1 MSATGLPRAQLQ
13 PDTRPSALL
22 LTGLRRGVLLVFVPV
37 VLAGQA
43 IAWLE
48 YAVSGLYRPWS
59 WAKIGLAYSLASVR
73 VPFDVSNADLGGASG
88 ANAPGSSL
96 LVVAIGVLTV
106 AVLVL
111 AYRAGLAQAR
121 GSERHPLAAGLGG
134 SAVGLGFAVPMFI
147 VAIPVELRFP
157 NLGISSLRPVL
168 WTAFVLPL
176 VVCGLAGAAGGL
188 GGARGRLEK
197 LGWIAHV
204 AAAARA
210 AGYAVAWGLGLAFL
224 GFLVLAATENDAATA
239 YGRGVGEL
247 DRAGAVLVVH
257 HALLLPN
264 QSAMILAT
272 SMGEPTEVRLQD
284 EPVASVR
291 VSGVDVSGGFAVL
304 LGARRGTSFTSAFPG
319 WYRLFWL
326 VPLVATILGGR
337 SLSAVDTDAARHPR
351 RARRDALVRAAVA
364 APIYALLCGAAVWA
378 ASITVP
384 LPLPL
389 VSGELHLGAD
399 PLGTILLA
407 LIWAAV
413 GCVIGSQL
421 PRSSA

>member
-1 MSATGLPRAQLQ
+1 MSATGLRRAELL

-37 VLAGQA
+37 ALAGQA

-59 WAKIGLAYSLASVR
+59 WAKIGVAYSLASVR
-73 VPFDVSNADLGGASG
+73 VPFHVTTADLGVASG
-88 ANAPGSSL
+88 PRTEGSSL
-96 LVVAIGVLTV
+96 LVIAVGVLTV
-106 AVLVL
+106 VVLVL
-111 AYRAGLAQAR
+111 AYRAGRAQAQ
-121 GSERHPLAAGLGG
+121 GSERRPLAAGMGG

-168 WTAFVLPL
+168 WSAFVLPL
-176 VVCGLAGAAGGL
+176 AVGGLAGAAAFAL
-188 GGARGRLEK
+188 
-197 LGWIAHV
+197 
-204 AAAARA
+204 
-210 AGYAVAWGLGLAFL
+210 AWGLGFAFL
-224 GFLVLAATENDAATA
+224 GFLVLAATENRATTA
-239 YGRGVGEL
+239 YGRGIGEL

-272 SMGEPTEVRLQD
+272 SMGEPTELRLQD
-284 EPVASVR
+284 ELVATVR
-291 VSGVDVSGGFAVL
+291 VSGVDVSGGFAAL
-304 LGARRGTSFTSAFPG
+304 LGARGGASFTYAFPG

-326 VPLVATILGGR
+326 VPVIATILGGR
-337 SLSAVDTDAARHPR
+337 TLSAVDADASRHPR
-351 RARRDALVRAAVA
+351 RARRDALVRAAMA
-364 APIYALLCGAAVWA
+364 APIFAVLSGAAAWA
-378 ASITVP
+378 SSITVP
-384 LPLPL
+384 LPLSV
-389 VSGELHLGAD
+389 VSGALHLGAD
-399 PLGTILLA
+399 PSWTALFALA
-407 LIWAAV
+407 WGAV

>member
-1 MSATGLPRAQLQ
+1 VLL

-22 LTGLRRGVLLVFVPV
+22 LSGLRRGVLLVFLPV
-37 VLAGQA
+37 ALGGQA

-59 WAKIGLAYSLASVR
+59 WAKIGVAYTLASVR
-73 VPFDVSNADLGGASG
+73 VPFDVSISELGVPGDPR
-88 ANAPGSSL
+88 APVSST
-96 LVVAIGVLTV
+96 LVVAVGALTV

-121 GSERHPLAAGLGG
+121 GSERHPLAAALGG

-168 WTAFVLPL
+168 WAAFVSPL
-176 VVCGLAGAAGGL
+176 VVGGLAGSAGGL

-197 LGWIAHV
+197 LGWIAHI

-210 AGYAVAWGLGLAFL
+210 AAFALAWGLGLAFV
-224 GFLVLAATENDAATA
+224 GFLLLAATENGATTA

-247 DRAGAVLVVH
+247 HRAGAVLIVH

-272 SMGEPTEVRLQD
+272 SMGAPTEVRLQD
-284 EPVASVR
+284 EVVASVR
-291 VSGVDVSGGFAVL
+291 SSGVDVSGGFAVL
-304 LGARRGTSFTSAFPG
+304 LGARRGSSLTYAFPW
-319 WYRLFWL
+319 WYRLFW
-326 VPLVATILGGR
+326 VAPLLATILGGR
-337 SLSAVDTDAARHPR
+337 TLTAFDADAPSRPR
-351 RARRDALVRAAVA
+351 RARRDATLRGAMA
-364 APIYALLCGAAVWA
+364 APIYAGLCGAAVWA
-378 ASITVP
+378 ASIT

-389 VSGELHLGAD
+389 SVLSGALHLGAD
-399 PLGTILLA
+399 PVWTAALA
-407 LIWAAV
+407 LAWGAV

-421 PRSSA
+421 PRTSA